1 MRRALVLAASAALAA
16 AKKPL
21 MPKCEDQADDIGA
34 SICQAML
41 AVGFY
46 TCEKDFCPTC
56 EGPHAGVCNLSCDYC
71 PTYMPTVSP
80 SSYTPTTQFAP
91 SYLPTRR
98 PTRRPTAMDVTPT
111 QQPSY
116 EPSKA
121 PSSYPPSLRPT
132 GAFPTHSPTSCHNA
146 ADHALGEFTC
156 AQWLASDGVDCS
168 SVEGACALSCDEC
181 GPTSH
186 PTMRYDMNSRGHPT
200 YAFDG
205 WRLEGRT
212 EPPAPSGVVVA
223 GGDASYFVFGAVVLG
238 LLVSLCIAWRRK
250 CIRDRGY
257 AQFGEVREERAYEM
271 PDAGLELSDFDGR
284 GLT

>member
-1 MRRALVLAASAALAA
+1 MRRALLLASAALAS

-34 SICQAML
+34 KVCKAML
-41 AVGFY
+41 AVDFY

-91 SYLPTRR
+91 SYNPTRR

-111 QQPSY
+111 RQPSY
-116 EPSKA
+116 EPSRAPTSLA
-121 PSSYPPSLRPT
+121 PSKQPT
-132 GAFPTHSPTSCHNA
+132 GDFPTMAPSQCHNA
-146 ADHALGEFTC
+146 ADQALGEFTC

-212 EPPAPSGVVVA
+212 EPPAPAGVVVA
-223 GGDASYFVFGAVVLG
+223 GGDASYFVGGAVVLG
-238 LLVSLCIAWRRK
+238 VLVSLCIAWRRK